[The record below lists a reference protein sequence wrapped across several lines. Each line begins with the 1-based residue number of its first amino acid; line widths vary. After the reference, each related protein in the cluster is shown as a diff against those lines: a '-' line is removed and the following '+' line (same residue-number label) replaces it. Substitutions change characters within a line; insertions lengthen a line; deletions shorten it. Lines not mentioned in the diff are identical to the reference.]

1 MNKIQ
6 HYLALG
12 DSYTIGE
19 AVAPNESFPFQ
30 LAALLRSDEHPVDE
44 LRVVAKT
51 GWTTDELS
59 AAIDEAEQASP
70 INHNYDLVSLLI
82 GVNNQY
88 RGRSV
93 ENFIEEFTDLLVRA
107 IGYAQ
112 NDPKRVRVLSIPDWG
127 VTPYAAERDRE
138 QIAREIDR
146 YNEAKESICK
156 QHGVIF
162 IYITDLTREA
172 ADRPE
177 WITTDGLHPAG
188 ADYRRWA
195 LRVWNTL
202 KTNQTTPF

>member
-1 MNKIQ
+1 MHTIRK
-6 HYLALG
+6 YLALG

-19 AVAPNESFPFQ
+19 AVATTESFPYQ
-30 LAALLRSDEHPVDE
+30 LVELLRAEGHPVEE
-44 LRVVAKT
+44 LKVIAKT

-59 AAIDEAEQASP
+59 AAIVEAEQTSP
-70 INHNYDLVSLLI
+70 IDRNQDLVSLLI

-93 ENFIEEFTDLLVRA
+93 EEFAVEFKKLLKDA
-107 IGYAQ
+107 IAYAGNEPSQ
-112 NDPKRVRVLSIPDWG
+112 VRVISIPDWG
-127 VTPYAAERDRE
+127 VTPYAAERDRD

-146 YNEAKESICK
+146 YNEEKLTICK

-177 WITTDGLHPAG
+177 WITTDGLHPSG

-195 LRVWNTL
+195 LRVLNTL
-202 KTNQTTPF
+202 KTSQTTPF